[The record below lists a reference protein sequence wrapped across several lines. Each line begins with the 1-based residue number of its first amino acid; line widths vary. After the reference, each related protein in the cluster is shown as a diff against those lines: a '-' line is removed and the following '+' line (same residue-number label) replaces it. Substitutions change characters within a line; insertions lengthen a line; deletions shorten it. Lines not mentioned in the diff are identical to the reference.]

1 MENLVEI
8 RWHGRGGQGVKT
20 AAVLLAEAALDE
32 GKYSQGYPEYGPE
45 RMGAPVRGYTR
56 ISSEPILIHS
66 PIQRP
71 NIVVVLDQTLVTTE
85 DVTEGLRED
94 GSILINTPCDP
105 EAVAKTLKL
114 SKNQKVYTI
123 DANAISLEELGQV
136 IPNTPMIGALV
147 RIGNFMKLETM
158 LESLRH
164 KFEKKFKSKVVEGNL
179 KAIERAYKEV
189 KGIS

>member
-1 MENLVEI
+1 MRDLVEI

-56 ISSEPILIHS
+56 ISSEPILLHS
-66 PIQRP
+66 PINRP
-71 NIVVVLDQTLVTTE
+71 NIVVVLDQTLITAE
-85 DVTEGLRED
+85 DVAEGLQED
-94 GSILINTPCDP
+94 GSILVNTPCDP
-105 EAVAKTLKL
+105 EVVAKQLKL
-114 SKNQKVYTI
+114 NKNQKVYTI
-123 DANAISLEELGQV
+123 DANMISLQELGQV

-147 RIGNFMKLETM
+147 RIGKFMKLETI

-179 KAIERAYKEV
+179 KAIERAYNEV
-189 KGIS
+189 RGVS